1 MKKHL
6 SSMAILSLSLLQAG
20 EFHSVGGQSISMGGT
35 GVASASGS
43 LAGYYNPALLTQ
55 KKGVEVSIGV
65 GLAIRE
71 NNIGEQLNKLSN
83 LKLTETVDRIASNAP
98 SQSNNYTAGTN
109 RSTDT
114 QNIVDALDTLKSMG
128 DKNGVALMPTTHLS
142 VQYDNMAVGIYGTSE
157 IVVSANVDASRTSL
171 IVEDGGN
178 YYTYNATTDT
188 YGATDRSDFEQHSL
202 QYALDNNLTTAN
214 ARGLALVEVPVSY
227 AKAFDLPMG
236 ELSVGGS
243 VKLMHGSTYVQTL
256 SIDSKNV
263 TDTDTL
269 KANQKDSD
277 NVGLDIGF
285 LLKPSSLPKLQVGL
299 VAKNLNSPE
308 FDTVDGKGI
317 KADLQ
322 VRTGLQYQFSENLDL
337 AADLDLT
344 NNKTLINGYESQML
358 GGGLNYHPVSWFA
371 LRGGL
376 MQNLSNSNEG
386 LVYTA
391 GLALGVPKFQLDV
404 SAQMSSNTG
413 EYDGKS
419 IPKYAM
425 VNVALV
431 SRW

>member
-1 MKKHL
+1 
-6 SSMAILSLSLLQAG
+6 MAILSLSLLQAG

-65 GLAIRE
+65 GLGIRE

-83 LKLTETVDRIASNAP
+83 LNLTDTIDRIADHAP
-98 SQSNNYTAGTN
+98 RSGTN
-109 RSTDT
+109 KSNDKK
-114 QNIVDALDTLKSMG
+114 NIIEAQELLKSIG
-128 DKNGVALMPTTHLS
+128 DKNGIALMPTAHLG

-157 IVVSANVDASRTSL
+157 IVVSANVDVSRTEL
-171 IVEDGGN
+171 IVENDGD
-178 YYTYNATTDT
+178 YYTYNATTDIYAT
-188 YGATDRSDFEQHSL
+188 TDRSDFEQRSL

-214 ARGLALVEVPVSY
+214 ARGLVLVEVPVSY

-256 SIDSKNV
+256 SIDSEDT
-263 TDTDTL
+263 TDEDSL

-277 NVGLDIGF
+277 NIGLDIGF

-322 VRTGLQYQFSENLDL
+322 VRTGIQYQFSENLEL

-391 GLALGVPKFQLDV
+391 GFALGLPKFQLDV

-413 EYDGKS
+413 EYDGES